1 MPGLILWKNQEI
13 DRLRRDIDR
22 LFDRLWDDFRV
33 PAPLRIAG
41 RVPSMA
47 LSETEN
53 ALIFKAEIPGVNPED
68 IDISIREDM
77 LTIQGDVKEDQ
88 LDDSEGYQKR
98 KRRYGYF
105 SRTIQ
110 LPCRVLMDDVD
121 ATYKDGILNIVMPKC
136 KAEAREVKIR
146 VT

>member
-1 MPGLILWKNQEI
+1 MLWKNQEI

-33 PAPLRIAG
+33 PVPLRIAG
-41 RVPSMA
+41 RIPSMA

-53 ALIFKAEIPGVNPED
+53 AVIFKAELPGVRPED

-77 LTIQGDVKEDQ
+77 LTIQGDIKEDQ
-88 LDDSEGYQKR
+88 IDDSEGYQKR

-110 LPCRVLMDDVD
+110 LPCRVLVDDVD
-121 ATYKDGILNIVMPKC
+121 ATYKDGVLNIVMPKC
-136 KAEAREVKIR
+136 KAEAREVKIK

>member
-1 MPGLILWKNQEI
+1 
-13 DRLRRDIDR
+13 
-22 LFDRLWDDFRV
+22 
-33 PAPLRIAG
+33 
-41 RVPSMA
+41 
-47 LSETEN
+47 
-53 ALIFKAEIPGVNPED
+53 
-68 IDISIREDM
+68 M